1 MAKFQNKFSLGTVN
15 KDADARFV
23 SPEELVDAENYFVNV
38 VDGSSMGVGKNALG
52 NALKTAY
59 NITGGKT
66 VGHGVNTSTNKVY
79 NFIKGTNHDYIIEYD
94 VETSVSEIVAQ
105 STTGTR
111 LNFRTGER
119 ITNVEVIVGNTDVD
133 TLLKFSGDSNPKV
146 TTCKNIRC
154 SRKLP

>member
-1 MAKFQNKFSLGTVN
+1 MKIQNLFNVGIID
-15 KDADARFV
+15 KDSQNRFV
-23 SPEELVDAENYFVNV
+23 SEGKLIDAENLFVNTLEAS
-38 VDGSSMGVGKNALG
+38 GGGVAKNALG

-119 ITNVEVIVGNTDVD
+119 ITNVEVIVGKSSF
-133 TLLKFSGDSNPKV
+133 TLF
-146 TTCKNIRC
+146 
-154 SRKLP
+154 